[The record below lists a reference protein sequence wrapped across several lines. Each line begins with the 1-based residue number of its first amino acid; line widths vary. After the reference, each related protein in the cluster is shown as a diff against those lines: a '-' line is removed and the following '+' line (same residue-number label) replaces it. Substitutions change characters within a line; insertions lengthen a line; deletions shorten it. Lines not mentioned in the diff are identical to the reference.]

1 MTRSRSRE
9 NPPRPWGFISAI
21 LMSAFV
27 TLVGIVHG
35 LEPVVILQRAA
46 VASITTGLVVSLVV
60 GVAKPVLRK
69 K

>member
-1 MTRSRSRE
+1 MTRFRE
-9 NPPRPWGFISAI
+9 NEPRPWGYMSAL

-27 TLVGIVHG
+27 TLVGIVNG
-35 LEPVVILQRAA
+35 LEPLMILQRAA

-60 GVAKPVLRK
+60 SVAKPWLGK

>member
-1 MTRSRSRE
+1 MTRTHE
-9 NPPRPWGFISAI
+9 NEPRPWGLMSALLI
-21 LMSAFV
+21 SAFV

-35 LEPVVILQRAA
+35 LEPMVILQRAA

-60 GVAKPVLRK
+60 GVAKPLLRK

>member
-1 MTRSRSRE
+1 MTRIRE
-9 NPPRPWGFISAI
+9 NEPRPWGLMSALLI
-21 LMSAFV
+21 SAFV

-35 LEPVVILQRAA
+35 LEPLVILQRAA

-60 GVAKPVLRK
+60 GVAKPLLRK

>member
-1 MTRSRSRE
+1 MTRIHE
-9 NPPRPWGFISAI
+9 NEPRPWGLMSAFLI
-21 LMSAFV
+21 SAFV

-35 LEPVVILQRAA
+35 LEPLVILQRAA

-60 GVAKPVLRK
+60 GAAKPLLRK

>member
-1 MTRSRSRE
+1 MTRIHE
-9 NPPRPWGFISAI
+9 NEPRPWGLMSALLI
-21 LMSAFV
+21 SAFV

-35 LEPVVILQRAA
+35 LEPLVILQRAA

-60 GVAKPVLRK
+60 GVAKPLLRK

>member
-1 MTRSRSRE
+1 MTRIRE
-9 NPPRPWGFISAI
+9 NEPRPWGLMSALLI
-21 LMSAFV
+21 SAFV

-35 LEPVVILQRAA
+35 LEPLVILQRAA

-60 GVAKPVLRK
+60 GVTKPLLRK

>member
-1 MTRSRSRE
+1 MTRIRE
-9 NPPRPWGFISAI
+9 NEPRPWGIMSALLI
-21 LMSAFV
+21 SAFV

-60 GVAKPVLRK
+60 GVAKPLLRK

>member
-1 MTRSRSRE
+1 MTRFRE
-9 NPPRPWGFISAI
+9 NEPRPWGFMSAL

-35 LEPVVILQRAA
+35 LEPLVILQRAA
-46 VASITTGLVVSLVV
+46 VAAITTGLVVALVV
-60 GVAKPVLRK
+60 GVAKPLLGK